1 MVRADLIALA
11 ARQSATLGDI
21 AHRPWPLPDGD
32 WRLGQTWEDL
42 LFVHW
47 RVSGASL
54 RAVVPHLLEIDRFD
68 GEAWIGVTPFRIT
81 GLRVR
86 GLPPLP
92 FLSSFPELNVRTY
105 VSAGGTPGIFFLS
118 LDAARSVA
126 VGGGR
131 RAYKLPYY
139 RARMSMSR
147 AKQRVRFESERVQD
161 GAERRAFRADYR
173 PTGAAFEP
181 PPGTLE
187 HFLTERYRLYTA
199 EGETLYYADIHH
211 RPWSISIAEALID
224 ENTMLPAAVM
234 RTDETALTH
243 AAEPQH
249 TLIWPLRKADTTP
262 QADAARSDSASRR

>member
-187 HFLTERYRLYTA
+187 HFLTERYTLYTVDA
-199 EGETLYYADIHH
+199 AHRLHSADIHH
-211 RPWSISIAEALID
+211 APWPLQPAEAELR
-224 ENTMLPAAVM
+224 ENTMTAPYGLHLPPVEPLLHYAARQDVVV
-234 RTDETALTH
+234 
-243 AAEPQH
+243 
-249 TLIWPLRKADTTP
+249 WPLRRLA
-262 QADAARSDSASRR
+262 